1 MTLHTTITGSGPR
14 LVLLHG
20 FTQNAD
26 CWGPIVDDLDRD
38 FTVVRV
44 DAPGHG
50 DSFHDSADLWE
61 AGRLVGEAGG
71 KAHYVG
77 YSMGGRMALH
87 LTAQMPEL
95 VKSLTLIGVTAGLDT
110 DDERSTRRRADAALA
125 AKIDEIG
132 LEAFLEW
139 WLELPL
145 FDGVTAEQACFT
157 ERLENRS
164 AGLQASLLAC
174 GTGRQEPLW
183 PLLHRLRVPVHVI
196 VGERD
201 TKFAAIGNRM
211 VELFGPSASMTT
223 IPNAGHAAHLQ
234 MPSAFTAALRA
245 FIGGL
250 GADDVA
256 SQ

>member
-1 MTLHTTITGSGPR
+1 MTLHKTITGSGPR

-20 FTQNAD
+20 FTQNAE
-26 CWGPIVDDLDRD
+26 CWGPIVDDLARD
-38 FTVVRV
+38 FTVVSV

-50 DSFHDSADLWE
+50 DSFHDAADLWE

-71 KAHYVG
+71 AGHYVG

-110 DDERSTRRRADAALA
+110 DDERSTRRRDDASLA

-139 WLELPL
+139 WIALPL
-145 FDGVTAEQACFT
+145 FDGVSAEQACLAQ
-157 ERLENRS
+157 RLENR
-164 AGLQASLLAC
+164 ADGLRASLLAC

-183 PLLHRLRVPVHVI
+183 PLLHRLRVPVHVV

-201 TKFAAIGNRM
+201 TKFAAIGQRL
-211 VELFGPSASMTT
+211 VESFGPSASMTT
-223 IPNAGHAAHLQ
+223 IRDAGHAAHLQ
-234 MPSAFTAALRA
+234 MPSEFTADLRS
-245 FIGGL
+245 FIDSI

-256 SQ
+256 AT